1 MSKFVYLQTLP
12 SLTTQFPAIHNAYM
26 SAISH
31 VRVARLT
38 DVELLYSPSQIA
50 LACWHLVSPEFA
62 EEWAKA
68 KFEEDVLKEEFGIL
82 EGVKSIIA
90 AEGTVPDVE
99 TVREIDRRL
108 RICKNPEKVV
118 GTKAY
123 VQHLASGS

>member
-1 MSKFVYLQTLP
+1 
-12 SLTTQFPAIHNAYM
+12 
-26 SAISH
+26 
-31 VRVARLT
+31 
-38 DVELLYSPSQIA
+38 
-50 LACWHLVSPEFA
+50 VSPEFA